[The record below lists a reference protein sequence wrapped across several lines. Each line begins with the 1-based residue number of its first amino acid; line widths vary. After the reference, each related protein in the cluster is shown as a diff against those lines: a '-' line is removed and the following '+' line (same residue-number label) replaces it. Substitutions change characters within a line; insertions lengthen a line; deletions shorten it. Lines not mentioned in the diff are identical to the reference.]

1 MENQQLTI
9 QSQALQ
15 KSTGLTTNKTQK
27 EIEKLSWLNSEGIKL
42 REQFSL
48 IDSLDSIS
56 FDFGLRKPVDVLLK
70 TKIAKALIDSFSDF
84 TVEEVKHCA
93 YLYST
98 NELDYDKEHYGE
110 LSVRF
115 LSGALVSYRI
125 KRNKALSKTQKDN
138 ERLERDKLNE
148 DVGEYKVDPRFTEY
162 YLMRAEMSMVY
173 NKALETG
180 KKINIQERYASNFF
194 RHLITRQVLTLSPEF
209 KTEWRQKGYDSL
221 SKSFKSNERLQN
233 AFTKMQFGKE
243 IYNVEELK
251 FKKMIQ
257 ERSAKL
263 FIDEWLTEKANKREV
278 FAKFFVD
285 FE

>member
-1 MENQQLTI
+1 M
-9 QSQALQ
+9 
-15 KSTGLTTNKTQK
+15 
-27 EIEKLSWLNSEGIKL
+27 
-42 REQFSL
+42 
-48 IDSLDSIS
+48 
-56 FDFGLRKPVDVLLK
+56 
-70 TKIAKALIDSFSDF
+70 
-84 TVEEVKHCA
+84 
-93 YLYST
+93 
-98 NELDYDKEHYGE
+98 
-110 LSVRF
+110 
-115 LSGALVSYRI
+115 I
-125 KRNKALSKTQKDN
+125 KRNKALSKIQKDN
-138 ERLERDKLNE
+138 ERLERDRLNA

-180 KKINIQERYASNFF
+180 KKINIQERYSSNFF
-194 RHLITRQVLTLSPEF
+194 RHLITRQVLTLSTEF